1 METTKKEETCQEL
14 KNLKYKTMLMN
25 GGQIKDE
32 QTTATS
38 DINKLDT
45 FLQNDMNTNQKDLW
59 TKLDK
64 TMKMQK
70 IIEYAQ
76 DYAENNK
83 LDNTESKKISDF
95 LKECIN
101 KKRIHR
107 VKDIS
112 YDKDTGKIKDIPG
125 LFYSKT
131 TKKYTLK
138 NTDKRVSTLKNLP
151 QRNNSNMNLDD
162 DLVKTS
168 LEQPL

>member
-168 LEQPL
+168 LEQP

>member
-1 METTKKEETCQEL
+1 
-14 KNLKYKTMLMN
+14 MLMN

-168 LEQPL
+168 LEQP

>member
-45 FLQNDMNTNQKDLW
+45 FLQNDMNTIQKDLW

-151 QRNNSNMNLDD
+151 QRNNSNMNMDD

-168 LEQPL
+168 LEQP

>member
-162 DLVKTS
+162 DLVKTY
-168 LEQPL
+168 LEQP

>member
-1 METTKKEETCQEL
+1 
-14 KNLKYKTMLMN
+14 MN

-151 QRNNSNMNLDD
+151 QRNNSNMNMDD

-168 LEQPL
+168 LEQP

>member
-32 QTTATS
+32 QTAATS

-168 LEQPL
+168 LEQP

>member
-151 QRNNSNMNLDD
+151 QRNNSNMNMDD

-168 LEQPL
+168 LEQP